1 MCDVAL
7 PTGEK
12 IVQAND
18 LVALA
23 KEAFAK
29 MGA

>member
-1 MCDVAL
+1 MGDVAL
-7 PTGEK
+7 PTSEE

-18 LVALA
+18 FVALA
-23 KEAFAK
+23 EEAFAK